1 MGGYKPLMAW
11 SVELAVPG
19 LRCLRNILLYL
30 HILRETLLT
39 VAPNVSI
46 SLVYLPIEMG
56 CMFTPWLSLQTYL
69 PLQTC
74 PKARRRIK
82 ITENILGAC
91 EAAFVLI
98 RKNISNH
105 ESCVSLQWMSVRG
118 TDTSFLP
125 QASHLCQPE
134 RHSLTS
140 RPSSM
145 ISSSG
150 SLVRLRQDT
159 DDVRETLSALII

>member
-1 MGGYKPLMAW
+1 MVCGVGCSRAKTF
-11 SVELAVPG
+11 EKHF
-19 LRCLRNILLYL
+19 ILLYL
-30 HILRETLLT
+30 SIFRETLLT
-39 VAPNVSI
+39 VAPNGFYFTGLS
-46 SLVYLPIEMG
+46 SYRNGVYVHPVT
-56 CMFTPWLSLQTYL
+56 FPSNYL

-74 PKARRRIK
+74 LKAWRRIK

-105 ESCVSLQWMSVRG
+105 ESCVSLQWMSARG

-125 QASHLCQPE
+125 QPSDLCQPE

-159 DDVRETLSALII
+159 DDVGETLSALII